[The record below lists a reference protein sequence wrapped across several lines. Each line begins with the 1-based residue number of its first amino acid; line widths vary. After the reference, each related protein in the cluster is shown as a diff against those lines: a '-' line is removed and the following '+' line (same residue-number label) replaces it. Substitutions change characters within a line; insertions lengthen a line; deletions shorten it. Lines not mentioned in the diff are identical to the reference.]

1 MKKRNVFI
9 ALPVLNESENLPV
22 FLNCLRKQ
30 TFKDFTLVACVNN
43 YEWWWGDTEKR
54 KLCLDNQQSLDLL
67 QDEKEINIHVIDCS
81 SIGKGWSL
89 KKGGVGMARKVAL
102 DFISGKA
109 EEDAL
114 MVSMDADTDYPRDY
128 LNSIISTFEEHPNY
142 YGLSLPYYHP
152 LTGKVDVDRLIL
164 RYEIYM
170 RYYALNMIRISN
182 PYRFTA
188 LGSAMAFPAWA
199 YRKAGGLTPV
209 KSGEDFYF
217 LQKLVKVGGI
227 GYTADTQAYPS
238 ARFSDRVLFGTGPA
252 LIKGSKDDWS
262 SYPFYPSSFF
272 DEVAETY
279 GFFQSLYQNDVPTP
293 MDEFLE
299 IQFGE
304 KNIWGP
310 IRRNYKDRNNFTKA
324 CISKVDGLRILQ
336 YLRWRASQNKFD
348 NKDVLLDYIL
358 KYASAME
365 LPTALAD
372 FEHLGFD
379 HLPITHLNDLRD
391 FFFRWEMQLR
401 SEKVS

>member
-9 ALPVLNESENLPV
+9 ALPVLNESKNLPV

-30 TFKDFTLVACVNN
+30 AYKDFTVVACVNN

-54 KLCLDNQQSLDLL
+54 MLCLDNQKSLHLL
-67 QDEKEINIHVIDCS
+67 RDEKEINIHIIDCS

-109 EEDAL
+109 EENAL

-128 LNSIISTFEEHPNY
+128 LNIVISTFEEHPNY

-152 LTGKVDVDRLIL
+152 LTGKADVDRLIL

-199 YRKAGGLTPV
+199 YRRVGGLTPV

-217 LQKLVKVGGI
+217 LQKLVKAGEI
-227 GYTADTQAYPS
+227 GYTADIQAYPS
-238 ARFSDRVLFGTGPA
+238 ARLSDRVLFGTGPA
-252 LIKGSKDDWS
+252 LIKGKKGDWS

-272 DEVAETY
+272 DEVEQTFAL
-279 GFFQSLYQNDVPTP
+279 FPVLYLNDIPTP
-293 MDEFLE
+293 MDDFLRL
-299 IQFGE
+299 QFRDD
-304 KNIWGP
+304 NLWYP
-310 IRRNYKDRNNFTKA
+310 IRKNYKDRKNFVKA
-324 CISKVDGLRILQ
+324 CTNKVDGLRILQ
-336 YLRWRASQNKFD
+336 YLRWRAGIQLFD
-348 NKDVLLDYIL
+348 NKAVLVNYIL
-358 KYASAME
+358 KYALGVA
-365 LPTALAD
+365 LPAA
-372 FEHLGFD
+372 
-379 HLPITHLNDLRD
+379 LRD
-391 FFFRWEMQLR
+391 FEQNGFEAASIGQLNALRDFLFKWETRLR
-401 SEKVS
+401 SEKV